1 MASLGGGGGGGLWGA
16 AGGGGGGGGDTSGG
30 GGGAQGRS
38 RVAYAFIGRGAVALC
53 EYMPAGSSAAVGGGG
68 TSLSKTG
75 AQVRQRLREDGS
87 YDFDVGSGR
96 RAYARVRG
104 GACFGAIALGGA
116 RPATVRQLLQDAS
129 EGFFVRY
136 SASASPAEAV
146 RLRED

>member
-1 MASLGGGGGGGLWGA
+1 MASLGGGGGGGGDTSRGA
-16 AGGGGGGGGDTSGG
+16 GAGGASTSSGG

-53 EYMPAGSSAAVGGGG
+53 EYMPAGSSAAVGGG